1 MAMSEPASPPVE
13 LYAREEGTGPTLVL
27 LHGLG
32 GDHQVWNGVLPL
44 LSDQFRVIA
53 PDLRGHGRSPDGE
66 NSRFSFEELEGDLLQ
81 LLERRGL
88 ARCHLAGLSA
98 GGFLAMRMALDHPTR
113 LASLTVLGAAARCDP
128 HTKEVGENWAKTYES
143 EGREALLL
151 LLVKDLYYPE
161 WIEAHLDYLDRLRTQ
176 FDERSFRAVALWG
189 RAIQNF
195 DLRGRLLRIRLPTL
209 IIQAMDDRVVDGSHG
224 RFLRQSIPGSELRL
238 FRDTGHMIP
247 VERPT
252 ETAQAIA
259 GFLQSAGSG
268 PAAAGPSARAP

>member
-1 MAMSEPASPPVE
+1 MPEPISPPVE
-13 LYAREEGTGPTLVL
+13 LYAREEGNGPALVL

-32 GDHQVWNGVLPL
+32 GDHQVWNGVIPL
-44 LSDQFRVIA
+44 LSDKFRVIA
-53 PDLRGHGRSPDGE
+53 PDLRGHGRSSDGE
-66 NSRFSFEELEGDLLQ
+66 NSHFSFEELERDLLQ
-81 LLERRGL
+81 LLEKRGL
-88 ARCHLAGLSA
+88 ARCHLVGLSA

-113 LASLTVLGAAARCDP
+113 LASLTVLGASARCDP
-128 HTKEVGENWAKTYES
+128 HTKEVGENWAKTYET

-161 WIEAHLDYLDRLRTQ
+161 WIEAHLDYLDRMRSQ

-209 IIQAMDDRVVDGSHG
+209 IIQAMDDRVIDGSHG

-252 ETAQAIA
+252 ETAQAIS
-259 GFLQSAGSG
+259 GFLQSAGASS
-268 PAAAGPSARAP
+268 AAAGPSAGPP